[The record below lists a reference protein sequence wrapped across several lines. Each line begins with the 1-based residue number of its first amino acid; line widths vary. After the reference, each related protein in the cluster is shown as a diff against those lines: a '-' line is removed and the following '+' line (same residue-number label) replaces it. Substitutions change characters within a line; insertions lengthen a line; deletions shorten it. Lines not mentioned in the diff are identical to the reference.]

1 MNVQLKYATLG
12 ALLIICQ
19 ILLSEY
25 VNIWPLLY
33 IAIFPQFIILLP
45 PALNRSAHLLIAFV
59 LGMAIDIFADGVP
72 GLNAAALV
80 AMAYIRPFF
89 LKITLSKANL
99 DTTDNQ
105 PLLPRTVEIQ
115 KLAMLNGC
123 MLAVFFLVY
132 IMLDSAGSFP
142 FWYTILKIAVC
153 VIVNCIISLVCS
165 KVLFEKFLR

>member
-45 PALNRSAHLLIAFV
+45 PSINKMAHLLIAFV
-59 LGMAIDIFADGVP
+59 LGLAIDIFADGVL

-80 AMAYIRPFF
+80 AMAYMRPSL
-89 LKITLSKANL
+89 LKITLSKTNL
-99 DTTDNQ
+99 DNTDNQ
-105 PLLPRTVEIQ
+105 PLLPRTIEIQ
-115 KLAMLNGC
+115 KLAMLDAC

-132 IMLDSAGSFP
+132 ILLDSAGSFP

-153 VIVNCIISLVCS
+153 VIANGIISLICS
-165 KVLFEKFLR
+165 KVLFEKYLR

>member
-1 MNVQLKYATLG
+1 MNPHLEADGWRPAELPGGEAFEHPVAP
-12 ALLIICQ
+12 A
-19 ILLSEY
+19 LSELRHSCHP
-25 VNIWPLLY
+25 IQGLL
-33 IAIFPQFIILLP
+33 
-45 PALNRSAHLLIAFV
+45 ALSSTPYF
-59 LGMAIDIFADGVP
+59 
-72 GLNAAALV
+72 
-80 AMAYIRPFF
+80 FF

-132 IMLDSAGSFP
+132 ILLDSAGSFP

-165 KVLFEKFLR
+165 KVLFEKFLS

>member
-45 PALNRSAHLLIAFV
+45 PSMNKIAHLIIAFI
-59 LGMAIDIFADGVP
+59 LGLAIDIFADGVL

-80 AMAYIRPFF
+80 AMAYVRPSL

-99 DTTDNQ
+99 DTMDNQ

-132 IMLDSAGSFP
+132 TMLDSAGTFP
-142 FWYTILKIAVC
+142 LWYMALKISVC
-153 VIVNCIISLVCS
+153 VIANCIISLICS
-165 KVLFEKFLR
+165 KVLFEKYLR

>member
-1 MNVQLKYATLG
+1 MNVQLKYAILG
-12 ALLIICQ
+12 ALLIFCQ

-45 PALNRSAHLLIAFV
+45 PALNRTAHLLIAFV

-72 GLNAAALV
+72 GLNAAALT
-80 AMAYIRPFF
+80 AMAYIRPLF

-99 DTTDNQ
+99 DTSDNQ
-105 PLLPRTVEIQ
+105 PLLPRTVEFQ
-115 KLAMLNGC
+115 KLAMLNIC

-132 IMLDSAGSFP
+132 ILLDSAGAFP
-142 FWYTILKIAVC
+142 FWYTTLKIAVC
-153 VIVNCIISLVCS
+153 VIANCIISLVCS

>member
-45 PALNRSAHLLIAFV
+45 PAINRTVHLLIAFA
-59 LGMAIDIFADGVP
+59 LGMAIDIFADGVL

-80 AMAYIRPFF
+80 AMAYLRPSFI
-89 LKITLSKANL
+89 KITLSKANL
-99 DTTDNQ
+99 DTTDNL

-115 KLAMLNGC
+115 KLAVLNGF
-123 MLAVFFLVY
+123 MLAIFFLVY
-132 IMLDSAGSFP
+132 ILLDSAGMFP

-153 VIVNCIISLVCS
+153 VIVNCIISLICS

>member
-45 PALNRSAHLLIAFV
+45 PSINRTVHLLIAFA
-59 LGMAIDIFADGVP
+59 LGMAIDIFADGVL

-80 AMAYIRPFF
+80 AMAYLRPSF

-99 DTTDNQ
+99 DTTDNL

-115 KLAMLNGC
+115 KLAVLNGF
-123 MLAVFFLVY
+123 MLAIFFLVY
-132 IMLDSAGSFP
+132 ILLDSAGMFP

-153 VIVNCIISLVCS
+153 VIVNCIISLICS

>member
-45 PALNRSAHLLIAFV
+45 PALNRTAHMLIAFA
-59 LGMAIDIFADGVP
+59 LGMAIDIFADGVL

-80 AMAYIRPFF
+80 AMAYIRPSF

-99 DTTDNQ
+99 DTSDNQ

-115 KLAMLNGC
+115 KLAVLNC
-123 MLAVFFLVY
+123 LMLAVFFFVY
-132 IMLDSAGSFP
+132 ILLDSAGSFP
-142 FWYTILKIAVC
+142 FWYTILKIVVC
-153 VIVNCIISLVCS
+153 VIVNCVISLICS
-165 KVLFEKFLR
+165 RVLFEKFLR

>member
-45 PALNRSAHLLIAFV
+45 PAINKIVHLLIAFV
-59 LGMAIDIFADGVP
+59 LGMAIDIFADGVL

-80 AMAYIRPFF
+80 AMAYVRPSF

-123 MLAVFFLVY
+123 MLAIFFLVY
-132 IMLDSAGSFP
+132 ILLDSAGSFP
-142 FWYTILKIAVC
+142 LWYTILKIAVC
-153 VIVNCIISLVCS
+153 TTVNCIISLICS

>member
-45 PALNRSAHLLIAFV
+45 PALNRTVHMLIAFA
-59 LGMAIDIFADGVP
+59 LGMAIDIFADGVL

-80 AMAYIRPFF
+80 AMAYIRPWF

-99 DTTDNQ
+99 DTSDNQ

-115 KLAMLNGC
+115 KLAVLNCC
-123 MLAVFFLVY
+123 MLAVFFFVY
-132 IMLDSAGSFP
+132 ILLDSAGSFP
-142 FWYTILKIAVC
+142 FWYTILKIVVC
-153 VIVNCIISLVCS
+153 VIVNCVISLICS
-165 KVLFEKFLR
+165 RVLFEKFLR

>member
-45 PALNRSAHLLIAFV
+45 PAINKIAHLLVAFI
-59 LGMAIDIFADGVP
+59 LGMAIDIFADGVL

-80 AMAYIRPFF
+80 AMAYVRPSF

-99 DTTDNQ
+99 DTSDNQ

-123 MLAVFFLVY
+123 MLAIFFLWG
-132 IMLDSAGSFP
+132 I
-142 FWYTILKIAVC
+142 IKK
-153 VIVNCIISLVCS
+153 VITTT
-165 KVLFEKFLR
+165 